1 MLFNIVPGLVLFML
15 GSVVGSFMNVIVGRL
30 PRGQSPWRGRSHCPK
45 CRHVLSVADLVPLL
59 SYVFLH
65 GRCRYCK
72 APISTGYFWGEVFMG
87 LAWLITGLGVAIA
100 GYDSAL
106 AMISLL
112 IVSLLVL
119 LFLYDFKTQLLPD
132 IFVGPLV
139 ILSIIWALI
148 WPGVYSNSFALPLTF
163 FTLDSNL
170 ISGLAAALAAAGF
183 LGLLWLVTR
192 GRGMGLG
199 DVKLALALGFLSGW
213 PMIVDTLLGAF
224 ISGAIVGIILLSCG
238 TKTLKSRLAFGP
250 FLIGA
255 QLIIW
260 WWQLYN

>member
-1 MLFNIVPGLVLFML
+1 MNLTL
-15 GSVVGSFMNVIVGRL
+15 GILMFCFGVTIGSFVNVIVGRL
-30 PRGQSPWRGRSHCPK
+30 PKGQNPWRGRSHCPK
-45 CRHVLSVADLVPLL
+45 CRHALSAADLVPLL
-59 SYVFLH
+59 SFIGLR
-65 GRCRYCK
+65 GQCRYCR
-72 APISTGYFWGEVFMG
+72 ARISSAYFWGELFMG
-87 LAWLITGLGVAIA
+87 LAWLITGLGAIMA
-100 GYDSAL
+100 GYDSAHL
-106 AMISLL
+106 VVSLL

-119 LFLYDFKTQLLPD
+119 LFLYDLRTQLLPD

-139 ILSIIWALI
+139 ILSVIWALI

-224 ISGAIVGIILLSCG
+224 ISGAIVGIILLSRG

>member
-1 MLFNIVPGLVLFML
+1 
-15 GSVVGSFMNVIVGRL
+15 
-30 PRGQSPWRGRSHCPK
+30 
-45 CRHVLSVADLVPLL
+45 
-59 SYVFLH
+59 
-65 GRCRYCK
+65 
-72 APISTGYFWGEVFMG
+72 MG

-170 ISGLAAALAAAGF
+170 ISGLAAALVFWAY
-183 LGLLWLVTR
+183 
-192 GRGMGLG
+192 
-199 DVKLALALGFLSGW
+199 
-213 PMIVDTLLGAF
+213 
-224 ISGAIVGIILLSCG
+224 CG
-238 TKTLKSRLAFGP
+238 
-250 FLIGA
+250 
-255 QLIIW
+255 
-260 WWQLYN
+260 